1 MQDEL
6 KLLSRARTL
15 DKDALTQ
22 IHDRYYEAIFRY
34 ISFRVSNL
42 QSVEDLTGEVF
53 VRFLHALREKSA
65 PQNTIRG
72 WLYGTASRV
81 VKEHYRREGRATF
94 TPLNDGL
101 ADEQVDLAEKTQ
113 AKFDKESLQQS
124 ITELTDQQ
132 QHVLAMRFGQ
142 GMAIREV
149 AEVMN
154 KSQGSIKMLQARAIA
169 ALGRK
174 LSRKE
179 TGG

>member
-6 KLLSRARTL
+6 KLLSRARAL
-15 DKDALTQ
+15 DEDALTQ

-34 ISFRVSNL
+34 ISFRVSNV

-53 VRFLHALREKSA
+53 VRFLHALRNKSA

-72 WLYGTASRV
+72 WLYGTASHV
-81 VKEHYRREGRATF
+81 VKEHYRREGRATM
-94 TPLNDGL
+94 TPLNEGI
-101 ADEQVDLAEKTQ
+101 ADEQVDLAATAQ
-113 AKFDKESLQQS
+113 ADIDKESLQKGL
-124 ITELTDQQ
+124 TELTDQQ

-149 AEVMN
+149 AEIMN

-169 ALGRK
+169 ALGQK

-179 TGG
+179 AGG